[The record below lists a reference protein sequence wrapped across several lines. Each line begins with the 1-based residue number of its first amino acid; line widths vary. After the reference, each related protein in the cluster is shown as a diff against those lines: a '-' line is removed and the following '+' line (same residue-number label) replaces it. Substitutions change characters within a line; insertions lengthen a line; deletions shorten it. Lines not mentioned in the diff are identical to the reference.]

1 MANIDAAFGA
11 KPLRHL
17 TGGVIRANE
26 WKIIKEYNT
35 NVFTGDFVQL
45 ASTGYVQVGAATNRL
60 LGVFAGCKYLASNGE
75 VVFKRYWPTG
85 TATLSD
91 GDVTAYVYDDPNIV
105 FAIQSSG
112 STVFADLGELGD
124 HVAGAGSTSTGQ
136 SGFEINGSTGT
147 GTAGLRVLGL
157 YNEPKNAYGTNVVL
171 AVTIYEHELN
181 EHVSGAGA
189 STAPGV

>member
-1 MANIDAAFGA
+1 MANKDAAFGA
-11 KPLRHL
+11 RPVRHL
-17 TGGVIRANE
+17 TGGTIRANE
-26 WKIIKEYNT
+26 YKMVKEYAA

-45 ASTGYVQVGAATNRL
+45 AATGYVQVGAATNRL
-60 LGVFAGCKYLASNGE
+60 LGVFNGCKYTASNGE

-85 TATLSD
+85 TATLND

-112 STVFADLGELGD
+112 STVFADIGNLGN

-136 SGFEINGSTGT
+136 SAHEINGTTGT

-171 AVTIYEHELN
+171 ETVIWEHELIG
-181 EHVSGAGA
+181 HDQGTAG
-189 STAPGV
+189 V

>member
-26 WKIIKEYNT
+26 WKIIKEYGA
-35 NVFTGDFVQL
+35 NVFTGDFVKL
-45 ASTGYVQVGAATNRL
+45 VAAGYIEAAAAGERI

-75 VVFKRYWPTG
+75 VVFKRYWPAS
-85 TATLSD
+85 TATLND

-105 FAIQSSG
+105 FAIQSAG
-112 STVFADLGELGD
+112 STVFADIGNLGN
-124 HVAGAGSTSTGQ
+124 HVAGTGSTSTGQ
-136 SGFEINGSTGT
+136 SAFEINGTTGT

-171 AVTIYEHELN
+171 ETVIWEHELIG
-181 EHVSGAGA
+181 HDQGTAG
-189 STAPGV
+189 V